1 MALSGLCQVT
11 DEDDKQEIARLEQV
25 NEQLEDSLER
35 CRDLLQEYRSR
46 LAANTNTEL
55 DPSEDDQQGQSG

>member
-1 MALSGLCQVT
+1 MT

-35 CRDLLQEYRSR
+35 CRELLQEYRSK
-46 LAANTNTEL
+46 LAANTNTAVDPL
-55 DPSEDDQQGQSG
+55 DDDQQEQSG